1 MIALKFGASDE
12 HIKVK
17 SHPKCTMNLI
27 SIHGVLNVY
36 THLKK
41 SNFCHNYRVNCIWEQ
56 FEFGALHRLVLVAV
70 SFNG

>member
-36 THLKK
+36 THLK
-41 SNFCHNYRVNCIWEQ
+41 NQTFVTTTGLTAYGNN
-56 FEFGALHRLVLVAV
+56 LNLVHYI
-70 SFNG
+70 G